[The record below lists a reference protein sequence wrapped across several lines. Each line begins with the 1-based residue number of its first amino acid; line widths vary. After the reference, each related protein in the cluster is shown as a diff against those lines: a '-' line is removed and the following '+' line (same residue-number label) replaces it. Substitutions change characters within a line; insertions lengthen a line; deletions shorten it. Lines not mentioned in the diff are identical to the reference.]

1 MAQGRLLGSHEQHL
15 QQLNRTMEELIQSL
29 RSLQPPTPP
38 AARTDPTPAPLT
50 ATGPPPSSLPFAVPL
65 SIPDKYDGTP
75 DLCQGF
81 LMQCS
86 LYFSR
91 APTAFPSEDAKIA
104 FVLSLLTGKALR
116 WATAVWGAQSSVMQ
130 TYASFEHQFKE
141 VFDHSGTGKD
151 PGEQLLHL
159 KQGNSTALDFSLT
172 FRTLAA
178 ESGWDDQALKTVY
191 RNGLNEQ
198 LKSELACKD
207 DAQTLDGLI
216 KLSIRLDNLI
226 RSRRQVYS
234 SITTPASQTTEPEEM
249 ECDRARVTPE
259 EKQRRFREG
268 LCFYCGEKGHFR
280 QNCKSLRRTSALRVS
295 ANVMPMIESQSSK
308 YRPSE
313 AQPHTLYIS
322 IIQHSLP
329 NDVRRVSA
337 KGSAAPLLAFL
348 SALLTSKA
356 LNVRERLLR
365 FS

>member
-1 MAQGRLLGSHEQHL
+1 MITNLMNFKISNENIRQLRFLLHGPIGAGKSSTINTIKTIFEGCPSPDCLASSDTDATGKSFTKKNTLPSSDPAGLRALQEAVMAQGRLLGSHEQHL
-15 QQLNRTMEELIQSL
+15 QQLNRTMEELIHSL

-151 PGEQLLHL
+151 PGKQLLHL
-159 KQGNSTALDFSLT
+159 KQGNSMTLDFSLT
-172 FRTLAA
+172 FHTLAA

-234 SITTPASQTTEPEEM
+234 SITTPAS
-249 ECDRARVTPE
+249 
-259 EKQRRFREG
+259 
-268 LCFYCGEKGHFR
+268 
-280 QNCKSLRRTSALRVS
+280 
-295 ANVMPMIESQSSK
+295 
-308 YRPSE
+308 
-313 AQPHTLYIS
+313 
-322 IIQHSLP
+322 
-329 NDVRRVSA
+329 
-337 KGSAAPLLAFL
+337 
-348 SALLTSKA
+348 
-356 LNVRERLLR
+356 
-365 FS
+365 